1 MGRIY
6 NDIKETMKDKDIKD
20 IYYMARYNMNKCIRY
35 EDESYKIAGFRY
47 IDKYIKGFIVI
58 DSNRRGYNYKEI
70 QTWWN
75 GSSINKIFLKD
86 KNKYLYGWIFYPLK
100 EYIKIVENKNE
111 L

>member
-1 MGRIY
+1 M
-6 NDIKETMKDKDIKD
+6 NKEVKEM
-20 IYYMARYNMNKCIRY
+20 YYIAKRNMNKYIKYNNKYYQIVGFHY
-35 EDESYKIAGFRY
+35 EDFHY
-47 IDKYIKGFIVI
+47 KGFIVI
-58 DSNRRGYNYKEI
+58 DSRGYNYKEI

-100 EYIKIVENKNE
+100 EYFKIVENKNE